1 MKTVRVAI
9 VLGLAC
15 AALWA
20 QATSQIQGIVLD
32 SSGAVVPGVEVK
44 ATQTDTGVVR
54 TAISAEDGRYVLPN
68 LQIGPYRLEVNM
80 AGFSPYVQTGI
91 VLQVASIP
99 TVNITL
105 QVGAVNQQ
113 VKVEANAALVETQTT
128 SVGAVI
134 ENQRILELPLNG
146 RNPVELIQLAGAAIP
161 AGKVGTAGM
170 PGGLNISVAG
180 GMLNGVGYFLDGIP
194 HNNPYDGTNLPFPF
208 PDALQEFKVETST
221 QTASSG
227 IHSAGAVNAV
237 VRSGANDFHGSAFE
251 FLRNGKMN
259 ARNFFATRR
268 DTLKRNQYGG
278 TFGGPIVKDKA
289 FFFGGYQGT
298 ITRSDAVDRTGFVP
312 TARMLQGD
320 FSNCNF
326 GQLRDPFTGANY
338 PNNQIPASQFSPQAL
353 GVVKF
358 LPQATGPCGQAA
370 FGPIT
375 RTNEHQFVGRADYT
389 INSKQ
394 TLFGRYMATTYLLPP
409 AYELTKNVLDTVQ
422 GALDDLAQSVTI
434 GHTYLL
440 SSTTVNTFRL
450 GANRVAVHRYNNDYF
465 SGCDLG
471 VKVYCYIPHQTV
483 VTVTNQFTI
492 GNGTSVQASFF
503 PQYYTLSDD
512 VSMIRGSHQF
522 QFGYSTFKYQQSQ
535 NSNVFST
542 INFTFN
548 GTYSGTA
555 LSDFLLGR
563 MSGMTTSAPSDVPTH
578 KWYHGLYAQDTWKV
592 SRRLTANLGVRWEP
606 FFAEAMNN
614 GAIYNFSLD
623 KFRQG
628 VRSTVWKKAPA
639 GFSYPGDPGFSG
651 DSGVE
656 PRFNQFAPRLGL
668 AYDPTGSGTT
678 SIRASFGMSY
688 DFPNQQLMS
697 VAATAPPFGNT
708 VQPTGPLNFADPWST
723 VQGGNPFPSVRDLNA
738 PFVCCF
744 GSFAAQQPDAK
755 APTIYQWNLSV
766 QRQVGKDWLMSATYM
781 GTETAHLWIS
791 IPLNPSI
798 LDSCPNG
805 VITSCN
811 STGNINQRRL
821 AYRIN
826 QADGQYL
833 GAVDQIKSDGTASYH
848 GLILS
853 AQKRLS
859 HGVSFN
865 GNYTWSH
872 CIGDF
877 PVGASTFNN
886 NTGLLD
892 LNNRKYDRGN
902 CTQTTLDGTFALDRR
917 HIANLS
923 VVLESPK
930 FEGNRALH
938 AIGSNW
944 KLSSS
949 YRVSSA
955 ALVTVT
961 TGIDSQL
968 TGMSNQRPNQ
978 VLANPLCDDPK
989 PSCWINPAA
998 FAQPASGTLG
1008 NTGRNSVPGP
1018 GFFQIDSALSRIFR
1032 IQEKKTV
1039 ELRAEAFNLTNSF
1052 RAGPGANLVVT
1063 ARNSPQFGQILSAQ
1077 DPRIMQLALKFGF

>member
-1 MKTVRVAI
+1 MRTVRFV
-9 VLGLAC
+9 VVFGLGYV
-15 AALWA
+15 ALWA
-20 QATSQIQGIVLD
+20 QATSQIQGIVQD
-32 SSGAVVPGVEVK
+32 TSGAVLHGVEVK

-54 TAISAEDGRYVLPN
+54 TAVSSEEGRYVLPN
-68 LQIGPYRLEVNM
+68 LPIGPYRLEVNK
-80 AGFSPYVQTGI
+80 AGFTPYVQTGI

-99 TVNITL
+99 TVNIVL
-105 QVGAVNQQ
+105 QVGAVSEQLQ
-113 VKVEANAALVETQTT
+113 VEANAALVETQTT

-146 RNPVELIQLAGAAIP
+146 RNPVELIQLAGAAVP

-170 PGGLNISVAG
+170 PGGLNIAVGG

-194 HNNPYDGTNLPFPF
+194 HNNPYDATNLPFPF

-221 QTASSG
+221 QTANSG

-237 VRSGANDFHGSAFE
+237 VRSGTNEFHGSAFE
-251 FLRNGKMN
+251 FLRNGKLN

-268 DTLKRNQYGG
+268 DTLKRNQFGG
-278 TFGGPIVKDKA
+278 TLGGPIVKDKA

-298 ITRSDAVDRTGFVP
+298 ITRSDPVDRTGFVP

-320 FSNCNF
+320 FSGCNF
-326 GQLRDPFTGANY
+326 AQLRDPFTGVNY
-338 PNNQIPASQFSPQAL
+338 ANNQIPPTQFSPQAL
-353 GVVKF
+353 AVVKF
-358 LPQATGPCGQAA
+358 LPQATGPCGQVA

-375 RTNEHQFVGRADYT
+375 RTNEHQFIGRADYT
-389 INSKQ
+389 INPKQ

-409 AYELTKNVLDTVQ
+409 AYALSNNVLDTVQ
-422 GALDDLAQSVTI
+422 GALDDLHQSVSV
-434 GHTYLL
+434 GHTYLI
-440 SSTTVNTFRL
+440 SSTTVNTLRL

-465 SGCDLG
+465 SGCDIG
-471 VKVYCYIPHQTV
+471 VNVYCYIPHQTV

-492 GNGTSVQASFF
+492 GNGTSVQASFY

-512 VSMIRGSHQF
+512 VSMIRGAHQF
-522 QFGYSTFKYQQSQ
+522 GFGYFSFKYQQSQ

-592 SRRLTANLGVRWEP
+592 ARRLTANLGVRWEP
-606 FFAEAMNN
+606 FLAEAMNN
-614 GAIYNFSLD
+614 GAIYNFSFE

-628 VRSTVWKKAPA
+628 VRSTVYKNAPA
-639 GFSYPGDPGFSG
+639 GLSYPGDPGFQ
-651 DSGVE
+651 DASGVK
-656 PRFNQFAPRLGL
+656 PRFNQFAPRIGM
-668 AYDPTGSGTT
+668 AFDPTGDGST
-678 SIRASFGMSY
+678 SIRASFGISY

-708 VQPTGPLNFADPWST
+708 VQPTGPLSFTDPWAGFP
-723 VQGGNPFPSVRDLNA
+723 GGNPFPTVSDANA
-738 PFVCCF
+738 KFVPF

-766 QRQVGKDWLMSATYM
+766 QRQIGKDWLVSATYM
-781 GTETAHLWIS
+781 GTETAHMWIS
-791 IPLNPSI
+791 IPLNPST
-798 LDSCPNG
+798 LDACPNG
-805 VITSCN
+805 VVTSCN
-811 STGNINQRRL
+811 TTGNINQRRL
-821 AYRIN
+821 AYRYN
-826 QADGQYL
+826 QAEGQYL

-848 GLILS
+848 GLMLA
-853 AQKRLS
+853 AQQRLS
-859 HGVSFN
+859 HGVSIN
-865 GNYTWSH
+865 ANYTWSH

-877 PVGASTFNN
+877 PVGSSTFNN
-886 NTGLLD
+886 NSGLLD

-917 HIANLS
+917 HIGNFS

-930 FEGNRALH
+930 FAGNKVLQMVA
-938 AIGSNW
+938 SNW
-944 KLSSS
+944 KLASS
-949 YRVSSA
+949 YRVAFA
-955 ALVTVT
+955 ALVNVT
-961 TGIDSQL
+961 AGIDVQL

-978 VLANPLCDDPK
+978 VLQNPLCDDPK

-998 FAQPASGTLG
+998 FQQPAPGTLG
-1008 NTGRNSVPGP
+1008 NTGRNNVPGP

-1032 IQEKKTV
+1032 VKERKTL

-1052 RAGPGANLVVT
+1052 RAGPGANLVVK